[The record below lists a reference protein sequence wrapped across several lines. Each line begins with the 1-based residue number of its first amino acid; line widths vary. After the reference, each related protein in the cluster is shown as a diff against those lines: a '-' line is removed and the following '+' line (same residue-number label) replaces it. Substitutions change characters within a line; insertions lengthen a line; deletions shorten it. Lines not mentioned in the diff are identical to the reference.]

1 MLRQR
6 ILSCLKDRSR
16 VSLSNLGQEIPKA
29 VRGGRSIRELV
40 ADLDDFVFEEEG
52 DPPYLCVSLKPGS
65 GRQDVGQAQG
75 SGGRLLTPAQLLED
89 FAARS
94 TSR

>member
-1 MLRQR
+1 M
-6 ILSCLKDRSR
+6 
-16 VSLSNLGQEIPKA
+16 
-29 VRGGRSIRELV
+29 
-40 ADLDDFVFEEEG
+40 ADLDDFVFEEEEIHRT
-52 DPPYLCVSLKPGS
+52 CVSLKPGS

-75 SGGRLLTPAQLLED
+75 SGGRPTPAQLLED